1 MAGQVVGYINKEETA
16 EEIIKDIMEG
26 ADKVLGS
33 LCQKFLENKH
43 DEGKPG

>member
-26 ADKVLGS
+26 AERKLRE
-33 LCQKFLENKH
+33 LCEKFFGGEK
-43 DEGKPG
+43 E